1 MRNSNC
7 RIDRICEKVNTA
19 SIEQQREDVP
29 YKGKNLV
36 ANNFKYCRVWKGKE
50 EEEEKNL
57 WKLFGGEGER
67 EVKWSTGE

>member
-57 WKLFGGEGER
+57 
-67 EVKWSTGE
+67 